1 MANFGNPAHSAVV
14 GNAGGMMVLAA
25 GAVGLASAI
34 GDGLAAAAE
43 ARYQG
48 RYNDALTTAINHARE
63 IEAVARKAMEL
74 LAELEA
80 ENSRLRAACR
90 QRQEVIDL
98 LKSRVRA

>member
-1 MANFGNPAHSAVV
+1 MANFGNPAYSAVV

-25 GAVGLASAI
+25 GAVGLVSAI

-48 RYNDALTTAINHARE
+48 RYSDALTAAINHAGE
-63 IEAVARKAMEL
+63 MEAIARKAMEL

-80 ENSRLRAACR
+80 ENHRLRAACR

-98 LKSRVRA
+98 LKVKARA